1 MHVSVYS
8 NIWCLCNLF
17 SFTSIPVSELF
28 SVLDEEVGF
37 LNSSNQE
44 KSVWMLYSNGKRDS
58 YNCHMTPKL
67 CDLIAEFVSAAKCRR
82 GEVSINMVGMDW
94 WSDELEEWTNKWA

>member
-1 MHVSVYS
+1 MIFKYTCICHS
-8 NIWCLCNLF
+8 IC
-17 SFTSIPVSELF
+17 FTSIPVSELF

-44 KSVWMLYSNGKRDS
+44 KSVWMLYSNGERDS
-58 YNCHMTPKL
+58 YNCHMTPKS

-82 GEVSINMVGMDW
+82 GEVTNSMVGMD
-94 WSDELEEWTNKWA
+94 